1 MDGSE
6 RTKRRDGFKA
16 GILRR
21 IFEEM
26 FRLKAFAGADS
37 DTVDA
42 GELFW
47 TLDTQPPLSKGAL
60 ERFGNQP
67 HLGARRVCQQYFWDL
82 RVPHDFLN
90 KYAANIGQCFHSTKR
105 APQET
110 HDEAYLESFV

>member
-6 RTKRRDGFKA
+6 RTKRREGFKA
-16 GILRR
+16 GILRK

-47 TLDTQPPLSKGAL
+47 TLDKQ
-60 ERFGNQP
+60 
-67 HLGARRVCQQYFWDL
+67 
-82 RVPHDFLN
+82 
-90 KYAANIGQCFHSTKR
+90 
-105 APQET
+105 
-110 HDEAYLESFV
+110 

>member
-6 RTKRRDGFKA
+6 RTKRRDSFKA

-37 DTVDA
+37 DSVDA

-47 TLDTQPPLSKGAL
+47 TLDKAQPI
-60 ERFGNQP
+60 E
-67 HLGARRVCQQYFWDL
+67 
-82 RVPHDFLN
+82 
-90 KYAANIGQCFHSTKR
+90 
-105 APQET
+105 
-110 HDEAYLESFV
+110 